1 MAADRRQMKRIGI
14 EPLETNGRE
23 PFGVPAKLGEPHV
36 GNGESEIAR
45 KIEQS
50 ISYMLRHLHQPLQ
63 VATLA
68 SVVNFS
74 PSHYSALFKRLTGCP
89 PIDYFIHLRM
99 QHACWLFDNTSMN
112 VKEVAAALGYDDP
125 FYFSRTFKKV
135 VNQVAPSEYRLMPET
150 SKNTIKM
157 RSWLLP
163 FPALKGVGQF
173 EDRMNKRQGTIASE
187 RGQNTQCFDF
197 ERAGGGGC
205 ERNNDKAKINKR

>member
-1 MAADRRQMKRIGI
+1 MKRTGI
-14 EPLETNGRE
+14 EQLETNGRE
-23 PFGVPAKLGEPHV
+23 PFGVPAKRGESSA
-36 GNGESEIAR
+36 GSGESEIAR

-50 ISYMLRHLHQPLQ
+50 ISYMLRHLDQPLH

-68 SVVNFS
+68 SVANFS

-99 QHACWLFDNTSMN
+99 QHACWLFDNTTLN

-150 SKNTIKM
+150 SKDTIKM

-163 FPALKGVGQF
+163 FPAPKGVGQF
-173 EDRMNKRQGTIASE
+173 EDRMNKRQGTKASE
-187 RGQNTQCFDF
+187 REQNTQCVGL

-205 ERNNDKAKINKR
+205 ERNNDKANLKKR